1 MATSTRNLLRS
12 LGAVSGV
19 AVSTAIQYAVID
31 ADLRGRIPE
40 TVLRQVLDGSWSI
53 GASGTEAYQPL
64 TLDAKMKGYR
74 VVFIT
79 LVPLMCVCLSGKF
92 LVADIVLQGDPK
104 KTPEEWTDGSEPGP
118 SETEE
123 KLKI

>member
-12 LGAVSGV
+12 LGAVFGV
-19 AVSTAIQYAVID
+19 AVSTAIQYAVMD
-31 ADLRGRIPE
+31 ADLRGRIPG
-40 TVLRQVLDGSWSI
+40 TMLQQVLDGSWSI

-64 TLDAKMKGYR
+64 ILEAKMKGYR

-79 LVPLMCVCLSGKF
+79 LVPSMCVCLLGNF
-92 LVADIVLQGDPK
+92 LVADIVLKGDPEK
-104 KTPEEWTDGSEPGP
+104 SPEERKDGSEPGS